1 MVQPFIAVLRDY
13 PQIPSALLDEAAAAP
28 EGRRVP
34 VPNAQ
39 ALLQGAVELTQEPDL
54 GLLAAGKT
62 ERGSLEALEYVVFS
76 APSWRV
82 ALEMVFRYSRLMN
95 EAADYRLEVAGDK
108 AQVVLHSTVPLA
120 RAGIDFQNAAFYL
133 IGSRWLEPAAELEHH
148 FTYEEPSDTSR
159 HRAMFGGR
167 RLVFGAPF
175 NGFVFDA
182 ARLETPIASCDPGL
196 HEVLRKHGDRL
207 LTKLASPTGSMLES
221 VRAKLIATLRDAPMS
236 AAAIARELG
245 ISRRTLSRWLDQEGT
260 TYSALLLDVRM
271 RAAQHYVLSTRHS
284 VDEIAFLT
292 GFSEASAFA
301 RAYKRWTGRSP
312 MADRKRQRSSIL

>member
-1 MVQPFIAVLRDY
+1 
-13 PQIPSALLDEAAAAP
+13 
-28 EGRRVP
+28 
-34 VPNAQ
+34 
-39 ALLQGAVELTQEPDL
+39 
-54 GLLAAGKT
+54 
-62 ERGSLEALEYVVFS
+62 
-76 APSWRV
+76 
-82 ALEMVFRYSRLMN
+82 
-95 EAADYRLEVAGDK
+95 
-108 AQVVLHSTVPLA
+108 
-120 RAGIDFQNAAFYL
+120 
-133 IGSRWLEPAAELEHH
+133 
-148 FTYEEPSDTSR
+148 
-159 HRAMFGGR
+159 MFGGR